1 MIFSVSQTM
10 RLSKVK
16 QTRSIAYIS
25 KIKTLILGVKLSVK
39 FRDIE
44 LKKRNQIVIVIKIR

>member
-16 QTRSIAYIS
+16 QTRSIAYIA

-44 LKKRNQIVIVIKIR
+44 LQKRNQIVIVIKIR